1 MIKGTFVSAD
11 GTRRTVEI
19 DEGLSAREAALF
31 NSVPGIDGDCGGVCA
46 CATCHVHVDLAW
58 MDRVGPP
65 EEGGME
71 SDLIQFAEGTHEP
84 RRPGCQI
91 SVVPELIGLVFH
103 VLPKGVVEGKG

>member
-1 MIKGTFVSAD
+1 MIKVTFVSAD

-58 MDRVGPP
+58 MDR
-65 EEGGME
+65 
-71 SDLIQFAEGTHEP
+71 AEIGRAHVRTPVTNPALVCRLLLDTQHTRHTNISTHHNNYP
-84 RRPGCQI
+84 SCHYKSNI
-91 SVVPELIGLVFH
+91 H
-103 VLPKGVVEGKG
+103 

>member
-1 MIKGTFVSAD
+1 MINVTFVSAD
-11 GTRRTVEI
+11 GTRRSVEI

-46 CATCHVHVDLAW
+46 CATCHVHVDQAW

-71 SDLIQFAEGTHEP
+71 SDLIQFAEGTTETS
-84 RRPGCQI
+84 RLACQI
-91 SVVPELIGLVFH
+91 PMVPELDGLVLH
-103 VLPKGVVEGKG
+103 LPELQH